1 MEPIN
6 TGTGMTHAEGRQ
18 FIRSHCEDFVNKK
31 NLRIGE
37 LRSGFCGSRS
47 RCTARNASG
56 GGRYYY
62 NYALRGERLRLNVT
76 GPVPVL
82 QASRRSRFGKQRF
95 FLFFSTFDLLT
106 FEIS

>member
-1 MEPIN
+1 MPKGGNSSEATARTSSTRRTCGSAN
-6 TGTGMTHAEGRQ
+6 FAA
-18 FIRSHCEDFVNKK
+18 DFVDH
-31 NLRIGE
+31 GADVPP
-37 LRSGFCGSRS
+37 GMPP
-47 RCTARNASG
+47 